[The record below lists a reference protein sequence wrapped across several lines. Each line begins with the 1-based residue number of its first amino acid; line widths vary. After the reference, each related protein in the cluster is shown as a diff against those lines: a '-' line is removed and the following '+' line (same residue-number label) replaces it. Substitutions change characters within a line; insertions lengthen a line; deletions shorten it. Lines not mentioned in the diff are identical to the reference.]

1 MSRLPRVLGVLV
13 RLLAIRTEYDLPDA
27 QRRWLPPQFEI
38 VLSTIFVVLGFP
50 VRVVV
55 PNSAG
60 FWARRSVGVIET
72 GTPSTC

>member
-1 MSRLPRVLGVLV
+1 
-13 RLLAIRTEYDLPDA
+13 LPDA